1 MSLSTDLA
9 KQFAKATNDS
19 KKQVTPEV
27 THKGT
32 IVRYNGKDYVQ
43 LDGSEVLTPITKTAA
58 VKPDERVTVVIK
70 NHSATVTG
78 NISSPAARTDDVAD
92 VDKKVTEL
100 YSVVADKAT
109 IKELEAQVARID
121 TLTAD
126 NVSVKEKLT
135 AAEADIDDLQAGN
148 ATITGKLTA
157 AEAAI
162 DNLKATKID
171 AKVVETNY
179 ALIKDLDATNANVN
193 NLSATYAEFE
203 KTTTNKLTANEA
215 SIKDLEANKLSATQ
229 ADLKYANIDFSN
241 INQAAVEKLFTDSGI
256 IKDLIVSEGKI
267 TGELVGVTIKG
278 DLIEGGT
285 VIADKLVVK
294 GENGLYYKLNTDG
307 VTTETEQ
314 TEYNSLNGSV
324 ITAKSITA
332 TKISVDDLVAF
343 GATIGGF
350 NITDRAIYSGVK
362 DSVNN
367 TTRGIYF
374 DKFGRL
380 AIGDANNYIKYYMD
394 DDSTWKLAISAQS
407 VKMSSSGKDIETLVN
422 SAIVRSV
429 EQFYL
434 SDSPT
439 SLIGGR
445 WSTTV
450 PELTKGKYIWR
461 RTVIMYADGSS
472 EYTPN
477 QNGVCLGGAGS
488 EGEAGRGISS
498 IDTTYQVSASGSD
511 APESGWTTSIPTT
524 SAEKPYL
531 WTRTIITYTDNT
543 NSTLYSVGST
553 PDGISIG
560 GRNYILNSALQ
571 QAMLDAYD
579 SGESGWA
586 CPIGAAN
593 ASIDNT
599 VTHNGH
605 NTLHKQCTYADD
617 DTWYES
623 NYYFAGKNRI
633 QFTANETWT
642 LSLWIYAKTIP
653 AEPLLSSIRL
663 FDGNWTWAK
672 KVSEIS
678 IGDVV
683 VTKVEKWTR
692 IELTFNT
699 PSSIPTYD
707 RGYVMFT
714 TNQTADCYMTEFKLE
729 KGNNATDWTPAPEDA
744 ESKIQNAQDAADKAQ
759 NTANNSLTSVEQ
771 ARSDLEI
778 LRHSIASLVTDSN
791 GTSLMTQTSDG
802 FTFNIGSIQSNLSD
816 TMHSLDSIKGDIA
829 SANNV
834 IKSLDS
840 LTSDLA
846 AKTAYIVMKQDEAG
860 DPCIELGKE
869 DNPFKVRITNTSIDF
884 MEGSQKIAYITNHSL
899 YIQSSVVTDELQIG
913 ESPGWVWKKREN
925 GNLGLRWKA

>member
-1 MSLSTDLA
+1 MGLSTDLA

-126 NVSVKEKLT
+126 NVTVKEKLT

-148 ATITGKLTA
+148 VTITGKLTA

-215 SIKDLEANKLSATQ
+215 SINDLEANKLSATQ

-374 DKFGRL
+374 DKFGSL
-380 AIGDANNYIKYYMD
+380 AIGDANNYIKYFMD

-439 SLIGGR
+439 SLIGGQ

-498 IDTTYQVSASGSD
+498 IDTTYQVAASGIN
-511 APESGWTTSIPTT
+511 APESGWTTSIPTA

-543 NSTLYSVGST
+543 TSTLYSVGST

-560 GRNYILNSALQ
+560 GRNLIRNSAKFTDWVLKDGVTLSDYTDGNKI
-571 QAMLDAYD
+571 ATFSPNPT
-579 SGESGWA
+579 SGTTPTVQ
-586 CPIGAAN
+586 PIPN
-593 ASIDNT
+593 FDYNLVKDKT
-599 VTHNGH
+599 VTLSYDARADAIDSSAYVQNFSVTFGLADSMTGQKTCYSNAVNDTSVKLTTDWKRYAYTCTVTDAFFTNRPTEKPASGNLYLVVDFMRL
-605 NTLHKQCTYADD
+605 NTKSAQL
-617 DTWYES
+617 
-623 NYYFAGKNRI
+623 KN
-633 QFTANETWT
+633 
-642 LSLWIYAKTIP
+642 
-653 AEPLLSSIRL
+653 
-663 FDGNWTWAK
+663 
-672 KVSEIS
+672 V
-678 IGDVV
+678 
-683 VTKVEKWTR
+683 
-692 IELTFNT
+692 
-699 PSSIPTYD
+699 
-707 RGYVMFT
+707 
-714 TNQTADCYMTEFKLE
+714 KLE
-729 KGNNATDWTPAPEDA
+729 IGNKATAWTPAPEDA
-744 ESKIQNAQDAADKAQ
+744 ESKIQSAQDAANKAQ

-840 LTSDLA
+840 LISDLA